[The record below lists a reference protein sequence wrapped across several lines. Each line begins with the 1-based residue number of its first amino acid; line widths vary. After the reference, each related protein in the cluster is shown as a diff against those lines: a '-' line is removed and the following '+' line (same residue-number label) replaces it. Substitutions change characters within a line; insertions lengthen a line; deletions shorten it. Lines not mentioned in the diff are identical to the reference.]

1 MIRGA
6 CVCCLVFV
14 SVGMSGEKDNPA
26 KPARNEELRRELL
39 RRVKEDQ
46 DIRKEVLKAGS
57 GETASR
63 KMMEIDRKNT
73 TRMKEILDQHG
84 WPGKSLVGVDGAHA
98 AWLLVQHADRD
109 REFQKRCLKL
119 LEKAVKAD
127 EAAGIDLA
135 YLTDRVRV
143 AENKKQVYGTQFEV
157 KDGKLAP
164 YPIED
169 EKNVDRRREE
179 VGLPNLAEYRKTLEE
194 VYKPKTGKE
203 R

>member
-1 MIRGA
+1 
-6 CVCCLVFV
+6 
-14 SVGMSGEKDNPA
+14 MSGEKDNPA